1 MDGSKRCLGVL
12 FSLSLL
18 PHIPCFLPLTPP
30 FTRPRFAPPSP
41 SLASASLSSSSD
53 APAASSGSH
62 SSSQLHAQLYTSRGL
77 PPTPPSAARVCGSLG
92 ATLLQ
97 QPATTPA
104 SSLSRAAH
112 LSAPFSLS
120 STLIPYFPPLIPLF
134 YEGCRA
140 PGPRPHHKPFG
151 LARTGRGLR
160 ALDLVGA
167 APDARN
173 VARSGRGRS
182 RLTQLGRARTGR

>member
-1 MDGSKRCLGVL
+1 MCTERRV
-12 FSLSLL
+12 
-18 PHIPCFLPLTPP
+18 
-30 FTRPRFAPPSP
+30 RFALATVMYPSGVVHT
-41 SLASASLSSSSD
+41 LLSSSSNV
-53 APAASSGSH
+53 PAASSGSH
-62 SSSQLHAQLYTSRGL
+62 SSSELSSRHAL
-77 PPTPPSAARVCGSLG
+77 PPSAARVCGSLG

-140 PGPRPHHKPFG
+140 PGPRSHHKPFG